1 MANITITA
9 LTVDGVELPAPAIDG
24 VTISKEKL
32 WSQDTGR
39 SASGQLNGTIV
50 AQKVTLKVKWPT
62 LTPQEAKIIDD
73 IAASGTAFHSVKYTD
88 IAGTTYTKTMY
99 FGSPSGTWGSWAP
112 GAQTVTDYSV
122 DMIER

>member
-9 LTVDGVELPAPAIDG
+9 LTVDGVALPAPAADG

-50 AQKVTLKVKWPT
+50 AQKVTLSVKWPP
-62 LTPQEAKIIDD
+62 LTPQEARIIDD
-73 IAASGTAFHSVKYTD
+73 IASSGTAFHSVKYTD
-88 IAGTTYTKTMY
+88 IDGRTYTIEMY
-99 FGSPSGTWGSWAP
+99 FGSPSGTWGSWAE
-112 GAQTVTDYSV
+112 GAQYVTDYAV

>member
-9 LTVDGVELPAPAIDG
+9 ITVDGVELPAPAADG

-39 SASGQLNGTIV
+39 SASGLLNGTIV
-50 AQKVTLKVKWPT
+50 AQKVTLSVKWPP
-62 LTPQEAKIIDD
+62 LTPQEVKTIDD
-73 IAASGTAFHSVKYTD
+73 ITSSDTPYHTVKYTD
-88 IAGTTYTKTMY
+88 IAGKTYTKEMY
-99 FGSPSGTWGSWAP
+99 FGSPSGTWSSWAK
-112 GAQTVTDYSV
+112 GAQTVTDYAV

>member
-9 LTVDGVELPAPAIDG
+9 LTVDGVALPAPAADG

-39 SASGQLNGTIV
+39 SASGLLNGTIV
-50 AQKVTLKVKWPT
+50 AQKVTLSVKWPP
-62 LTPQEAKIIDD
+62 LTPQEVKTIDD
-73 IAASGTAFHSVKYTD
+73 IASSGDAFHQVKYTD
-88 IAGTTYTKTMY
+88 IAGNTFTREMY
-99 FGSPSGTWGSWAP
+99 FGSPSGTWSSWAK
-112 GAQTVTDYSV
+112 GAQYVTDYAV